1 MSGQSRLVDGKSNQM
16 MKTLFKMTMGL
27 GAMALAAQDVSAATN
42 RNCAPRPL
50 VLERLATAYGETRQ
64 SIGLG
69 TNNAVIEMFASAE
82 TGSWTITVTKPDGET
97 CLVASGRSYESLS
110 ETLAPQGND
119 A

>member
-1 MSGQSRLVDGKSNQM
+1 M

-50 VLERLATAYGETRQ
+50 VLERLANGYGETRQ

-119 A
+119 V